1 MVAMSREIPQQL
13 RELAEVQH
21 GVVSRGQALSAGVGV
36 DLIKW
41 RLARQRWQR
50 MHAGVYALFTGSPD
64 REAVLWAAVL
74 RVGQGAMLSH
84 QSAAELDKLID
95 KPASLIHVSIPATRR
110 VTAISGLVLHA
121 RSDAQR
127 ARHPARLPPRTRIE
141 ETVLDLAESCDDP
154 LDAIDWVARAV
165 GRRLTK
171 QELVREAMERR
182 SRQRWRAEI
191 TAVLLPDQ
199 AGVHSALEYR
209 YLHDVE
215 APHGLPKSKRQVQV
229 QRGDRREYRD
239 VLYEEYELVVE
250 LDGQVAHPGDRR
262 WLDIWR
268 DNAAAATGALT
279 LRYGYRDLALTP
291 CLVAAQ
297 VSQVLRSRGWPG
309 TARPCS
315 PNCPVSRPGRK
326 DLGV

>member
-1 MVAMSREIPQQL
+1 MSHAIPQQL
-13 RELAEVQH
+13 QELAERQR
-21 GVVSRGQALSAGVGV
+21 GVVSRSQALSAGMSV
-36 DLIKW
+36 DLIKS
-41 RLARQRWQR
+41 RLASQRWQR
-50 MHAGVYALFTGSPD
+50 MYVGVYATFTGSPD
-64 REAVLWAAVL
+64 RDAVLSAAVL
-74 RVGQGAMLSH
+74 RVGHGAMLSH

-110 VTAISGLVLHA
+110 VSTISGIVLHA
-121 RSDAQR
+121 RSDVQR

-141 ETVLDLAESCDDP
+141 ETVLDLVESCDDP
-154 LDAIDWVARAV
+154 IDAIDWVTKAL

-171 QELVREAMERR
+171 QEFMRQAINQR
-182 SRQRWRAEI
+182 SRLRWRAEI
-191 TAVLLPDQ
+191 AAVLNPDW

-209 YLHDVE
+209 YVHDVE
-215 APHGLPKSKRQVQV
+215 APHGLPTSKRQVRT

-297 VSQVLRSRGWPG
+297 VSQVLGFRGWLG
-309 TARPCS
+309 TARPCR
-315 PNCPVSRPGRK
+315 PNCPVGRPSRK
-326 DLGV
+326 DLGG